1 MKKITLLLTLCSSL
15 FLFSQEETQYINNPL
30 PAKYVL
36 KTSKD
41 TINTYV
47 VGSYAF
53 KKNHFTA
60 DTFLKNIK
68 TENNEVKT
76 KVSVETIKYLEI
88 TDFDR
93 KVRKFIN
100 ADRYPELRIGN
111 RMLEILFQGKRI
123 LVLGEEYN
131 INLYGNTAAIFY
143 TLDKRDLLKKSGKD
157 KVLRERLEKY
167 PDLLERYKKIKKDE
181 DYYVLLSDYEKRLED
196 SLN

>member
-1 MKKITLLLTLCSSL
+1 MKKILTVLSIVSFT
-15 FLFSQEETQYINNPL
+15 FLFSQEETEYINNPL

-41 TINTYV
+41 TINTHV

-123 LVLGEEYN
+123 LVLGEEYT
-131 INLYGNTAAIFY
+131 INLYGNTAATFY

-181 DYYVLLSDYEKRLED
+181 DYYVLLTDYEKRLED

>member
-1 MKKITLLLTLCSSL
+1 MKKILTVLSIVSFT
-15 FLFSQEETQYINNPL
+15 FLFSQEETEYINNPL

-41 TINTYV
+41 TINTHV

-100 ADRYPELRIGN
+100 ADRYPELGIGN

-123 LVLGEEYN
+123 LVLGEEYT
-131 INLYGNTAAIFY
+131 INLYGNTAATFY

-181 DYYVLLSDYEKRLED
+181 DYYVLLTDYEKRLED

>member
-1 MKKITLLLTLCSSL
+1 MEKITLLLTLCIPFL
-15 FLFSQEETQYINNPL
+15 LFSQETEYINNPL

-36 KTSKD
+36 KISKD
-41 TINTYV
+41 TINTHV

-76 KVSVETIKYLEI
+76 KVPVETIKYLEI

-100 ADRYPELRIGN
+100 SDRYPELKLGS
-111 RMLEILFQGKRI
+111 RMLEILFHGKRI
-123 LVLGEEYN
+123 VVLREEYN
-131 INLYGNTAAIFY
+131 INMYGNTGATFY
-143 TLDKRDLLKKSGKD
+143 TLDKRELIRKSGKD
-157 KVLRERLEKY
+157 KVLKQRLEKY
-167 PDLLERYKKIKKDE
+167 PDLLERYKQIKNDE
-181 DYYVLLSDYEKRLED
+181 EYYSFLSEYEKKLEN
-196 SLN
+196 SVN

>member
-1 MKKITLLLTLCSSL
+1 MKKITLLLAVFSAL

-41 TINTYV
+41 TINTHV

-131 INLYGNTAAIFY
+131 INLYGNTAATFY